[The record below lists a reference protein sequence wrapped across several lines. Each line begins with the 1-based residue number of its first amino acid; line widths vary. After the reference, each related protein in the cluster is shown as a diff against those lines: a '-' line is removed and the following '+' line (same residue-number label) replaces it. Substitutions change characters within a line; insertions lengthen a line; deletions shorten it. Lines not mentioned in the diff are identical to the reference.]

1 MLKLKTNKPNLH
13 IVDDNKIFKTSAEI
27 KACSKKGEI
36 IYDNFTSSF
45 LENENTVNCPA
56 CNSTHMVYTE
66 KQPIIKIDNY
76 YCLECYTHFVHKE

>member
-13 IVDDNKIFKTSAEI
+13 IVDDNEIFYTREER
-27 KACSKKGEI
+27 KASSKNGEFLC
-36 IYDNFTSSF
+36 DNFTSSF

-66 KQPIIKIDNY
+66 KQPIP
-76 YCLECYTHFVHKE
+76 